1 MMVVKKKL
9 ANISSAS
16 CLIMAF
22 LLTSCGIIDMEFDEN
37 VQDVYDM
44 QLDHDTV
51 YVTQGDSFVLQPV
64 FTPDSVSNREVFFQ
78 SANEEV
84 AYIKNDTIYAE
95 STGETVISATSV
107 MNEKIAFCHVFVLDP
122 WIVNIHRFSD
132 DMVAYVTASID
143 NVPLDFEKQMVLA
156 YVGSDLR
163 GIGKLIEVGDKRV
176 VQIRI
181 YGYLQYGDDEP
192 TSPEIVDFA
201 YYDREK
207 LMLNRLPVYLKFD
220 GETHGSVSEP
230 IELSSFI
237 KND

>member
-1 MMVVKKKL
+1 M
-9 ANISSAS
+9 
-16 CLIMAF
+16 
-22 LLTSCGIIDMEFDEN
+22 
-37 VQDVYDM
+37 
-44 QLDHDTV
+44 
-51 YVTQGDSFVLQPV
+51 TQGDSFVLQPV

-78 SANEEV
+78 SANEEI

-95 STGETVISATSV
+95 STGETVISAISV
-107 MNEKIAFCHVFVLDP
+107 MNEKMAFCHVFVLDP

-163 GIGKLIEVGDKRV
+163 GIGKLIEVADKRV

-230 IELSSFI
+230 IELSRFI
-237 KND
+237 KTIK